1 MYKVGKNKYKAT
13 KNAPVMRKAAAEKMF
28 RAYKAAKAK
37 RKKYGK

>member
-13 KNAPVMRKAAAEKMF
+13 KNAPVMRKAAALNMF